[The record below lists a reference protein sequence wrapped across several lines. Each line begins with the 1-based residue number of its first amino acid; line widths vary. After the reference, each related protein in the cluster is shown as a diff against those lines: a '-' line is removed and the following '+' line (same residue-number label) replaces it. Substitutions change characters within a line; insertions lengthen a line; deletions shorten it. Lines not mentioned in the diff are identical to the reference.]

1 MSADSGVDDSEMQPL
16 STEDMGSDTNVESVS
31 ASRGSTR
38 GKGLKA
44 KSRVR
49 VGFVFDDDEHDDE
62 HAEMRKK
69 VKKEFAKMNGRTS
82 VSALQHQRMSLLGKP
97 LNYNRQSKRDA
108 KYRKVQTKIYN
119 FLERPTG
126 WLEIL
131 YHFLVFVILFM
142 CLVLSVLVT
151 IGVPSVVK
159 TCNRIVFSL
168 EVGLVFVLST
178 ECILRVWSA
187 GCRSRYQGLSG
198 RLRFIRRPLVILDI
212 VVATASS
219 LIIIV
224 GSKKATFLE
233 PALPGLRFIQ
243 ILRLVRLDRRGNSW
257 KLLGSVVWAH
267 RQELLTTWYIGF
279 LAVMSLSFVVYT
291 VEHDGNPDDYGT
303 LPDALWY
310 GVVTLTTVGYGD
322 KTPESWTG
330 KMAAATCAI
339 IGISFFALPAGIL
352 GSGFALQ
359 VQQQQRQKHFARR
372 RHPAAQLIQCLWR
385 CYAADPNSSSIATWK
400 PHLRPVNSPTTGSFR
415 TNNLISRLS
424 IKRNA
429 NSPML
434 HRHSERIKKASS
446 ADVYYG
452 EHEEKR
458 RTLNVSLSNDSHHS
472 FREQESMRST
482 RSLHRNYHNQSAEWD
497 VPVGVTKLTESHKN
511 AIRAIRKIKYF
522 VARRKFKEAFRPYDV
537 KDVIEQY
544 SSGHADML
552 ARIKSLQSR
561 LDQIIGKPGLEKR
574 KVRGSGDLELY
585 DPTVSLLS
593 RVVKVERRVTLIDRK
608 LDMLIE
614 MYREE
619 RHAKNSED
627 KQDTVG
633 EIEEPKETVEPI
645 PRGFARRRGWSS
657 FQRTREVEPAVES
670 SSSSATSPAENTVR
684 KLSASHPTLLAES
697 DSKADDSPRCHSELI
712 QTDKTD
718 VVRKSSKERLNQN
731 LSKTKPSIKPQNSSD
746 LVVGVKCHEI
756 PALNVP
762 EPDETTPFLEE
773 TTSTLEVLQIMEPE
787 TRL

>member
-1 MSADSGVDDSEMQPL
+1 MDAPPL
-16 STEDMGSDTNVESVS
+16 YS
-31 ASRGSTR
+31 AS
-38 GKGLKA
+38 
-44 KSRVR
+44 
-49 VGFVFDDDEHDDE
+49 DESNRNSNLPTLRFHV
-62 HAEMRKK
+62 K
-69 VKKEFAKMNGRTS
+69 VIADFAIRDPLPI
-82 VSALQHQRMSLLGKP
+82 LQ
-97 LNYNRQSKRDA
+97 
-108 KYRKVQTKIYN
+108 
-119 FLERPTG
+119 
-126 WLEIL
+126 
-131 YHFLVFVILFM
+131 
-142 CLVLSVLVT
+142 
-151 IGVPSVVK
+151 
-159 TCNRIVFSL
+159 

-187 GCRSRYQGLSG
+187 GCRSRYQGFSG
-198 RLRFIRRPLVILDI
+198 RLRFIRRPLVVLDI

-224 GSKKATFLE
+224 GSSHAKFMK

-291 VEHDGNPDDYGT
+291 MEHERNSTDYGT

-310 GVVTLTTVGYGD
+310 GLVTLTTVGYGD
-322 KTPESWTG
+322 KTPESWSG

-339 IGISFFALPAGIL
+339 VGISFFALPAGIL

-400 PHLRPVNSPTTGSFR
+400 PHLRPVNSPRLAAKRKQAWKCHLRSSNFPRSREIEPIKCPGSFR

-434 HRHSERIKKASS
+434 HRHSERMKKANSS
-446 ADVYYG
+446 DVYYG

-482 RSLHRNYHNQSAEWD
+482 HSLQRNYHNQSAEWD
-497 VPVGVTKLTESHKN
+497 VPIGVTKLTESHKN

-544 SSGHADML
+544 SSGHTDML

-561 LDQIIGKPGLEKR
+561 LDQIVGKPGGEKR

-585 DPTVSLLS
+585 DPT
-593 RVVKVERRVTLIDRK
+593 RRDTPNRRRRRARTTRRG
-608 LDMLIE
+608 IE
-614 MYREE
+614 
-619 RHAKNSED
+619 A
-627 KQDTVG
+627 
-633 EIEEPKETVEPI
+633 PKDNIEPI

-670 SSSSATSPAENTVR
+670 SSSSATSPAETTVR
-684 KLSASHPTLLAES
+684 KLSASHPTLVPDPDAP
-697 DSKADDSPRCHSELI
+697 DDGGNVRCHSEFI
-712 QTDKTD
+712 QTDNNPEVTVNSTSPK
-718 VVRKSSKERLNQN
+718 RLGRN
-731 LSKTKPSIKPQNSSD
+731 SIKSRGQDSK
-746 LVVGVKCHEI
+746 VTRVKCHEI
-756 PALNVP
+756 PALNIP

-773 TTSTLEVLQIMEPE
+773 PSGNLEVLQIMEPE

>member
-1 MSADSGVDDSEMQPL
+1 MSADSGVDESEMQPL
-16 STEDMGSDTNVESVS
+16 STEEMGSDTNVESALRSGTSEKPV
-31 ASRGSTR
+31 RD
-38 GKGLKA
+38 
-44 KSRVR
+44 KSRAR
-49 VGFVFDDDEHDDE
+49 VGFVFDKDQEPDDE

-82 VSALQHQRMSLLGKP
+82 VNALQHQRMSLLGKP

-126 WLEIL
+126 WFEIL
-131 YHFLVFVILFM
+131 YHVLVFLVLLT

-151 IGVPSVVK
+151 VKNDYVVQ
-159 TCNRIVFSL
+159 TCNRIVFTL

-187 GCRSRYQGLSG
+187 GCRSRYQGFSG
-198 RLRFIRRPLVILDI
+198 RLRFIRRPLVVLDI

-219 LIIIV
+219 LIIVV
-224 GSKKATFLE
+224 GSSHAKFMK

-291 VEHDGNPDDYGT
+291 MEHERNSTDYGT

-310 GVVTLTTVGYGD
+310 GLVTLTTVGYGD
-322 KTPESWTG
+322 KTPESWSG

-339 IGISFFALPAGIL
+339 VGISFFALPAGIL

-434 HRHSERIKKASS
+434 HRHSERMKKANSS
-446 ADVYYG
+446 DVYYG

-482 RSLHRNYHNQSAEWD
+482 HSLQRNYHNQSAEWD
-497 VPVGVTKLTESHKN
+497 VPIGVTKLTESHKN

-544 SSGHADML
+544 SSGHTDML

-561 LDQIIGKPGLEKR
+561 LDQIVGKPGGEKR

-619 RHAKNSED
+619 RHAKQKEEKGETNAA
-627 KQDTVG
+627 G
-633 EIEEPKETVEPI
+633 EIEAPKDNIEPI

-670 SSSSATSPAENTVR
+670 SSSSATSPAETTVR
-684 KLSASHPTLLAES
+684 KLSASHPTLVPDPDAP
-697 DSKADDSPRCHSELI
+697 DDGGNVRCHSEFI
-712 QTDKTD
+712 QTDNNPEVTVNSTSPK
-718 VVRKSSKERLNQN
+718 RLGRN
-731 LSKTKPSIKPQNSSD
+731 SIKSRGQDSK
-746 LVVGVKCHEI
+746 VTRVKCHEI
-756 PALNVP
+756 PALNIP

-773 TTSTLEVLQIMEPE
+773 PSGNLEVLQIMEPE